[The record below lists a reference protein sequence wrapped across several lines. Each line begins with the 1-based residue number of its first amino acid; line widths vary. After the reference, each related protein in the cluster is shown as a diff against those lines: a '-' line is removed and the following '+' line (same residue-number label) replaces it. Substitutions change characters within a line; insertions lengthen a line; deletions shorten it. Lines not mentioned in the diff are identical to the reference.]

1 MPMMKALQPI
11 RTTRPTPHQQSKPD
25 GEKAP
30 KPSFTTT
37 SGLTR
42 EELRQIVI
50 SVLG

>member
-1 MPMMKALQPI
+1 MMKALQPI
-11 RTTRPTPHQQSKPD
+11 RTTRPTPLQPRNPD

-30 KPSFTTT
+30 KPSRTTA

-50 SVLG
+50 SILG